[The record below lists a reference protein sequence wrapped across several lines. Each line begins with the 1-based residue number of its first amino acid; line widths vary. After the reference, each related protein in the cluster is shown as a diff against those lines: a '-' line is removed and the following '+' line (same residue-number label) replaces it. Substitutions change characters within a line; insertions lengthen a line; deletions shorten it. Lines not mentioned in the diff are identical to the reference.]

1 MRGFK
6 LPIAALVV
14 LAGAT
19 GCSMIRVN
27 PYSVGNSAPNIGGS
41 VQDQKRDTALSAV
54 SSCASA
60 RGFSVQR
67 AGNNLL
73 RAAVSGLG
81 NLEFSTE
88 AGSTLHLSVLPGAAS
103 DPGQA
108 AAMALKQRG
117 DDLFNCAHAN
127 VPELTYA
134 TPVLPPPQPMPTPMP
149 QPVMNEQP
157 IVTSHYCTRL
167 STCLNE
173 VRVQLCQ
180 PTDQHCSGQYQF
192 HIGTSDVQCYNILVN
207 LPFGLEQSKQQHPQM
222 QVPASCDLKGEAYS
236 KQDP

>member
-1 MRGFK
+1 MRGIE
-6 LPIAALVV
+6 LATASLVV
-14 LAGAT
+14 LASAT

-27 PYSVGNSAPNIGGS
+27 PYNVNAGNVPNVGGS

-60 RGFSVQR
+60 RGFVVQR

-134 TPVLPPPQPMPTPMP
+134 APVMPPPQPMPMA

-157 IVTSHYCTRL
+157 IVTSHYCNRL

-173 VRVQLCQ
+173 VRTQLCQ
-180 PTDQHCSGQYQF
+180 PSDQHCSGQYQF

-207 LPFGLEQSKQQHPQM
+207 LPFGLEQSKQKNPQM
-222 QVPASCDLKGEAYS
+222 QVPASCDLKGEAYT